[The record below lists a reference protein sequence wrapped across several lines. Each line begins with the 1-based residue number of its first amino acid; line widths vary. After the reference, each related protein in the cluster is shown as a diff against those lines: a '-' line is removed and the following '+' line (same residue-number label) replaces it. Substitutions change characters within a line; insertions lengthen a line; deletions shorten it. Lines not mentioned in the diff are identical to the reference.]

1 MPGWGDRIRNWADK
15 WTQPIEGIDGPDR
28 DPPRFKKGD
37 IVTSTRN
44 PERKGRVYRAI
55 EWGDKWKYGVE
66 WEDGQVDKATDMIR
80 GLGESVVL
88 MTVGDIRE
96 AVRRVLKD
104 G

>member
-15 WTQPIEGIDGPDR
+15 WSQPIEVLDDDR
-28 DPPRFKKGD
+28 EPPKFKKGD
-37 IVTSTRN
+37 IVTHKHDG
-44 PERKGRVYRAI
+44 RKGRVYRAI
-55 EWGDKWKYGVE
+55 EWGSDRWKYGVE
-66 WEDGQVDKATDMIR
+66 WEDGKVDKATDMIQP
-80 GLGESVVL
+80 LGESVVL